1 MVVFLRVD
9 GHLCVCELLQKIDES
24 VKISYVLLIN
34 FNKANIHRVMNGI
47 KKYLLLLVVEVFYS
61 FHFSSFILSF
71 CLNMLVGF

>member
-47 KKYLLLLVVEVFYS
+47 KKIPAVAS
-61 FHFSSFILSF
+61 
-71 CLNMLVGF
+71 C